1 MLGQQLI
8 YLDTAHN
15 STHFLHMHL
24 CNSLSDCLFFKGNE
38 AFQPVQTSLAPGD
51 LVQSAVVVSS
61 TPGGTVFLEPQAV
74 TLTELPGGTVQTLP
88 AGSTF
93 EGNVTSVK
101 VPITPKYFVC
111 LNKSL
116 HLFEMHCVFLN

>member
-1 MLGQQLI
+1 M
-8 YLDTAHN
+8 
-15 STHFLHMHL
+15 
-24 CNSLSDCLFFKGNE
+24 
-38 AFQPVQTSLAPGD
+38 QTTLPPGD

-93 EGNVTSVK
+93 EGNQSFKSNPKLSIHIASVTGVS
-101 VPITPKYFVC
+101 
-111 LNKSL
+111 
-116 HLFEMHCVFLN
+116 

>member
-1 MLGQQLI
+1 MRARVAAQLFYKYKQYTFTVSI
-8 YLDTAHN
+8 IFYICV
-15 STHFLHMHL
+15 TH
-24 CNSLSDCLFFKGNE
+24 SLTVFEGNE

-74 TLTELPGGTVQTLP
+74 TLTELPGGTVQALP

-93 EGNVTSVK
+93 EGIVTSV
-101 VPITPKYFVC
+101 
-111 LNKSL
+111 NSL
-116 HLFEMHCVFLN
+116 VH

>member
-1 MLGQQLI
+1 MIADSFISFSAVQIPYDLSYIFSYIDTNSVCISI
-8 YLDTAHN
+8 YQYL
-15 STHFLHMHL
+15 SHFLHICVTH
-24 CNSLSDCLFFKGNE
+24 SLTVFQGNE

-93 EGNVTSVK
+93 EGTVTAVNSQ
-101 VPITPKYFVC
+101 Y
-111 LNKSL
+111 SR
-116 HLFEMHCVFLN
+116 

>member
-1 MLGQQLI
+1 MYSLPP
-8 YLDTAHN
+8 Y
-15 STHFLHMHL
+15 L
-24 CNSLSDCLFFKGNE
+24 CNPYTFQLFLEGNE

-88 AGSTF
+88 AGSAF
-93 EGNVTSVK
+93 EGTTVTSVNYQY
-101 VPITPKYFVC
+101 T
-111 LNKSL
+111 S
-116 HLFEMHCVFLN
+116 

>member
-1 MLGQQLI
+1 MQL
-8 YLDTAHN
+8 
-15 STHFLHMHL
+15 L
-24 CNSLSDCLFFKGNE
+24 CYYYFIVTDELYTVLYEGNE
-38 AFQPVQTSLAPGD
+38 GYQSVQTSLAPGD

-93 EGNVTSVK
+93 EGGSPGFCSKMYRVLKPEKMDYIMTGSIK
-101 VPITPKYFVC
+101 
-111 LNKSL
+111 LL
-116 HLFEMHCVFLN
+116 